1 MVILADRSGLFPGC
15 KRGASKKSMERI
27 VIGTR
32 GSALA
37 LAQSEIVKAEL
48 LSRNPSL
55 TVEIRAIK
63 TEGDRKQ
70 GTPLAA
76 QSDKKDWIIDLERAL
91 LASEIDLALHCGKD
105 VPAELERGTEV
116 HSILKRAT
124 PFDVFIGRRQSN
136 GQRIAFANLPP
147 GAIIGTASLRRRA
160 SLLSYRSDLAVREHR
175 GNVPTRIQKLDDSP
189 DLSGIIIAAAGL
201 ERLGLQDVVYEIID
215 RTIMLPSMNQGALAV
230 QIRQGDARIHKH
242 MLSLVDRNTAAEFAA
257 ERAVSEVLGGDCH
270 SAISIF
276 AEARGNSISI
286 AGRVFAK
293 DGLSSVSHTA
303 SAPIESAIETG
314 MRVGQELLARGGAT
328 FLA

>member
-1 MVILADRSGLFPGC
+1 
-15 KRGASKKSMERI
+15 MERI

-37 LAQSEIVKAEL
+37 LAQSELVKAEL
-48 LSRNPSL
+48 ISKNPTL
-55 TVEIRAIK
+55 TVEIRIIK

-91 LASEIDLALHCGKD
+91 LASEIDLALHSGKD

-124 PFDVFIGRRQSN
+124 PFDVFIGKRQPN
-136 GQRIAFANLPP
+136 GQRIAFADLPP
-147 GAIIGTASLRRRA
+147 GAIVGTASLRRRA
-160 SLLSYRSDLAVREHR
+160 SILSYRSDLTVRDHR

-201 ERLGLQDVVYEIID
+201 ERLALPDISYEIID

-230 QIRQGDARIHKH
+230 QIRQGDSRIQKH
-242 MLSLVDRNTAAEFAA
+242 MLSLVDRNTAAEFLA

-276 AEARGNSISI
+276 AEVRGDSISV
-286 AGRVFAK
+286 AGRVFTK
-293 DGLSSVSHTA
+293 DGKSSVSYTA
-303 SAPIESAIETG
+303 SAPLENAVEIG
-314 MRVGQELLARGGAT
+314 KLVGQELLVRGGAEI
-328 FLA
+328 LS